1 MFGFLKVFGRGVLYT
16 VLLPFIVLIWVLFT
30 VYNIFL
36 FIVMFFI
43 SVIKW
48 VKGGSPFAD
57 TKEDVQAKKLLL
69 ERQNQAATTEQ
80 TQQNKDAL
88 IAALA
93 SAVALIYLLVYVNDR
108 YPFLLYTAVIIVG
121 LADIDYHGI
130 LKLYLYTVGA
140 FFVLIC
146 RRTQI
151 GRG

>member
-1 MFGFLKVFGRGVLYT
+1 MFGFLKVFGRGVLYI

-36 FIVMFFI
+36 FVVMFFV

-69 ERQNQAATTEQ
+69 ERQNQASATEQ
-80 TQQNKDAL
+80 TEQNKDAL

-93 SAVALIYLLVYVNDR
+93 SAVIQSTNQQNQSTEQTQNVKTYEVY
-108 YPFLLYTAVIIVG
+108 PAQEIESSEP
-121 LADIDYHGI
+121 
-130 LKLYLYTVGA
+130 
-140 FFVLIC
+140 
-146 RRTQI
+146 TQI
-151 GRG
+151 EHFENNEGEENQ

>member
-30 VYNIFL
+30 VYNIFV

-48 VKGGSPFAD
+48 LKGGSPFAD

-80 TQQNKDAL
+80 TEQNKDAL

-93 SAVALIYLLVYVNDR
+93 SAVIQSTNQQNQGTEQAQNVQTYDA
-108 YPFLLYTAVIIVG
+108 YPAQEIESSEPN
-121 LADIDYHGI
+121 
-130 LKLYLYTVGA
+130 
-140 FFVLIC
+140 
-146 RRTQI
+146 QI
-151 GRG
+151 EHFEDNGGEENQ

>member
-30 VYNIFL
+30 VYDIFV

-48 VKGGSPFAD
+48 LKGGSPFAD

-80 TQQNKDAL
+80 TEQNKDAL
-88 IAALA
+88 IAALT
-93 SAVALIYLLVYVNDR
+93 SAVIQSTNQLNQSTEQAQNVQTYEA
-108 YPFLLYTAVIIVG
+108 YPAQEIESSEPN
-121 LADIDYHGI
+121 
-130 LKLYLYTVGA
+130 
-140 FFVLIC
+140 
-146 RRTQI
+146 QI
-151 GRG
+151 EHFENNEGEENQ

>member
-16 VLLPFIVLIWVLFT
+16 VLLPFIVLIWVLFA

-48 VKGGSPFAD
+48 LKGGSPFAD

-69 ERQNQAATTEQ
+69 ERQNQAATTQQ
-80 TQQNKDAL
+80 TEQNKDAL

-93 SAVALIYLLVYVNDR
+93 SAVIQSTNQQNQSTEQAQNVQTYDA
-108 YPFLLYTAVIIVG
+108 YPAQE
-121 LADIDYHGI
+121 IDSSEPN
-130 LKLYLYTVGA
+130 
-140 FFVLIC
+140 
-146 RRTQI
+146 QI
-151 GRG
+151 EHFENNEGEENQ

>member
-43 SVIKW
+43 AVIKW

-69 ERQNQAATTEQ
+69 ERQNQTVAAEQ
-80 TQQNKDAL
+80 TEQNKDAL

-93 SAVALIYLLVYVNDR
+93 SAVIQSTNQQNQGAEQAQNVQTYEA
-108 YPFLLYTAVIIVG
+108 YPAQEIESSEPN
-121 LADIDYHGI
+121 
-130 LKLYLYTVGA
+130 
-140 FFVLIC
+140 
-146 RRTQI
+146 QI
-151 GRG
+151 EHFENNEEEENQ

>member
-69 ERQNQAATTEQ
+69 ERHNQAATTEQ

-93 SAVALIYLLVYVNDR
+93 SAVIQSTNQQNQSTEQTQNVQTYEA
-108 YPFLLYTAVIIVG
+108 YPAQEIESSEP
-121 LADIDYHGI
+121 
-130 LKLYLYTVGA
+130 
-140 FFVLIC
+140 
-146 RRTQI
+146 TQI
-151 GRG
+151 EHFENNEGEENQ

>member
-30 VYNIFL
+30 VYDIFV

-48 VKGGSPFAD
+48 LKGGSPFAD
-57 TKEDVQAKKLLL
+57 TKEDVQAKRLLL

-80 TQQNKDAL
+80 TEQNKDAL

-93 SAVALIYLLVYVNDR
+93 SAVIQTTNQQNQNAEQTQNVQTYEA
-108 YPFLLYTAVIIVG
+108 YPAQEIESSEPN
-121 LADIDYHGI
+121 
-130 LKLYLYTVGA
+130 
-140 FFVLIC
+140 
-146 RRTQI
+146 QI
-151 GRG
+151 EHFDNNEGEENQ

>member
-48 VKGGSPFAD
+48 LKGGSPFAD

-69 ERQNQAATTEQ
+69 ERQNQAATTQQ
-80 TQQNKDAL
+80 TEQNKDAL

-93 SAVALIYLLVYVNDR
+93 SAVIQSTNQQNKSTEQAQNVQTYDA
-108 YPFLLYTAVIIVG
+108 YPAQEIESSEPN
-121 LADIDYHGI
+121 
-130 LKLYLYTVGA
+130 
-140 FFVLIC
+140 
-146 RRTQI
+146 QI
-151 GRG
+151 EHFENNEGEENQ

>member
-93 SAVALIYLLVYVNDR
+93 SAVIQSTNQQNQSTEQTQNVQTYEA
-108 YPFLLYTAVIIVG
+108 YPAQEIESSEP
-121 LADIDYHGI
+121 
-130 LKLYLYTVGA
+130 
-140 FFVLIC
+140 
-146 RRTQI
+146 TQI
-151 GRG
+151 EHFENNEGEENQ